1 MKVIRGVLALF
12 GISVL
17 APCLPIHAAQN
28 SIEPSAPAIRIV
40 SQPFNILTSVNSRF
54 VLDPNLNSFVDSSD
68 RIEFLLH
75 RRLIS
80 RDSLHSIDN
89 GDVQAGVTDSLS
101 IRLSRVDRD
110 YAGHLLPVVP
120 IITEQKEGAS
130 LSIPFDGVYPLTI
143 RIVDSATEKT
153 LSTVLT
159 YLNKRDPSVEVPMVP
174 YSTLLHVSGS
184 PSLSAT
190 GDLEISEDTREA
202 FRRLISFFQTHSSPA
217 TISIEPEMLSALSE
231 SANPTDI
238 EMFLALRDHLRQR
251 SIAVATFAP
260 VDPSRMATIGL
271 GGEFLAQLRLGERTL
286 NKLLPGVPIVR
297 TAFVAQHRLNQEG
310 MSLLHQAGI
319 TDVLLLPPAQKDAN
333 RQKGSSELA
342 RYSNA
347 GKPSMSVTSAMTKFS
362 SGPQDIGISS
372 QRLIYKTAAE
382 VLVER
387 DDIVTKGVAIPTV
400 RLVLPIEV
408 NAGFDTTTF
417 VAAAEAISASP
428 GITSVDLAQPQIVDP
443 SLPSVS
449 FPKAP
454 TAVNATG
461 VAAIRAARMELN
473 SISSMLGA
481 EDPRRDLWPRLMGI
495 GTSTAVADPDAYVIA
510 LRKKLRATRRAVTVT
525 TPSSLTLSSHNGAVR
540 LQIRNDS
547 PEDLTV
553 RLRLTSAKLNLVNPS
568 RVITLFSGSTTE
580 VSVNAT
586 TRTSGEFPINVWVA
600 TPVGNAEVVPLITIT
615 AKVTAI
621 AGFGQLVSISLLLI
635 LLAWWWSHR
644 RSARRERENP
654 TTVSEQ

>member
-1 MKVIRGVLALF
+1 MKVMRGVLAMF

-28 SIEPSAPAIRIV
+28 SIEPPIPEIRIV
-40 SQPFNILTSVNSRF
+40 SQPFNVLTSVNSRF
-54 VLDPNLNSFVDSSD
+54 VLDPNLNSLVDRSD

-110 YAGHLLPVVP
+110 YAGHLLPIVP

-143 RIVDSATEKT
+143 RIVDSATEKV

-159 YLNKRDPSVEVPMVP
+159 YLNKRDPSIEVPMVP
-174 YSTLLHVSGS
+174 YTTLLHVSGS
-184 PSLSAT
+184 PSLAAT
-190 GDLEISEDTREA
+190 GDIEISDDARES
-202 FRRLISFFQTHSSPA
+202 FRRLISFFQTHPSPA
-217 TISIEPEMLSALSE
+217 TISIEPEMLSSLSE
-231 SANPTDI
+231 SANPTDAK
-238 EMFLALRDHLRQR
+238 MFLALRDHLRQR

-260 VDPSRMATIGL
+260 VDPSHMASLGL
-271 GGEFLAQLRLGERTL
+271 GDEFLAQLKLGERTL
-286 NKLLPGVPIVR
+286 NRLMPGVPIVR
-297 TAFVAQHRLNQEG
+297 TSFVAQHQLTPLG
-310 MSLLHQAGI
+310 MALLHQAGI
-319 TDVLLLPPAQKDAN
+319 TDVLLLPSAQKGMA
-333 RQKGSSELA
+333 RQKGASDLSQYSS
-342 RYSNA
+342 A
-347 GKPSMSVTSAMTKFS
+347 GKPAISVTSAMTKLS
-362 SGPQDIGISS
+362 MPPQSLDVSS
-372 QRLIYKTAAE
+372 QRLVYKTAAE

-387 DDIVTKGVAIPTV
+387 DDIASKGLALPAV
-400 RLVLPIEV
+400 RLVLPVEV
-408 NAGFDTTTF
+408 TASNDTNTF
-417 VAAAEAISASP
+417 LAAAKAISSSP
-428 GITSVDLAQPQIVDP
+428 GIASVDLAQPQVLNDTVP
-443 SLPSVS
+443 TVS
-449 FPKAP
+449 FAKGPA
-454 TAVNATG
+454 TVNTDR
-461 VAAIRAARMELN
+461 VASIRAARIELN
-473 SISSMLGA
+473 SISSMLGE
-481 EDPRRDLWPRLMGI
+481 EDPRRDVWPHLLGI
-495 GTSTAVADPDAYVIA
+495 GTSTAVADPNAYVVS

-525 TPSSLTLSSHNGAVR
+525 TPSSLTLSSRNGAIR

-553 RLRLTSAKLNLVNPS
+553 RLRLTSAKLKLVDPS
-568 RVITLFSGSTTE
+568 RIITLYSGSTTE

-586 TRTSGEFPINVWVA
+586 TRTSGEFPITVWVA
-600 TPVGNAEVVPLITIT
+600 TPQGNAEVVPLITIT

-644 RSARRERENP
+644 RSARHERENP